1 MTRTVFAMA
10 VAGAIFASLA
20 GVSQAAPI
28 APLPAG
34 AAADHGAVTQV
45 YWHGGWRRGWGWRG
59 GGWGWHRHCW
69 RGWRGYI
76 HCR

>member
-1 MTRTVFAMA
+1 MTRTIVAMA
-10 VAGAIFASLA
+10 VAGLIFAAVS
-20 GVSQAAPI
+20 GTSQAAPM

-34 AAADHGAVTQV
+34 VATDRGAVTQV
-45 YWHGGWRRGWGWRG
+45 YWHGGWRR
-59 GGWGWHRHCW
+59 GWGWHRHCW

>member
-1 MTRTVFAMA
+1 MTRTLFAMA
-10 VAGAIFASLA
+10 VAGAIFVSLS
-20 GVSQAAPI
+20 GSSQAAPM

-34 AAADHGAVTQV
+34 AATDHAAVTQV
-45 YWHGGWRRGWGWRG
+45 YWHGGWHGGWRG
-59 GGWGWHRHCW
+59 GWRGGWGRHCW

>member
-1 MTRTVFAMA
+1 MTRTLFALA
-10 VAGAIFASLA
+10 VAGAIFVSVSAA
-20 GVSQAAPI
+20 SQAAPM

-34 AAADHGAVTQV
+34 AAADHAAVTQV
-45 YWHGGWRRGWGWRG
+45 YWHGRWGWRR
-59 GGWGWHRHCW
+59 GWGWHRHCW

>member
-1 MTRTVFAMA
+1 MTRTLFAMA
-10 VAGAIFASLA
+10 VAGAIFASLSGA
-20 GVSQAAPI
+20 SQAAPM

-34 AAADHGAVTQV
+34 AAPDHAVVTQV
-45 YWHGGWRRGWGWRG
+45 YWHGGWHR
-59 GGWGWHRHCW
+59 GWGWHRHCW

>member
-1 MTRTVFAMA
+1 MTRTLFAMA
-10 VAGAIFASLA
+10 VAGAIFASLSGA
-20 GVSQAAPI
+20 SQAAPM

-34 AAADHGAVTQV
+34 AAADHAVVTQV
-45 YWHGGWRRGWGWRG
+45 YWHGGWHR
-59 GGWGWHRHCW
+59 GWGWHRHCW